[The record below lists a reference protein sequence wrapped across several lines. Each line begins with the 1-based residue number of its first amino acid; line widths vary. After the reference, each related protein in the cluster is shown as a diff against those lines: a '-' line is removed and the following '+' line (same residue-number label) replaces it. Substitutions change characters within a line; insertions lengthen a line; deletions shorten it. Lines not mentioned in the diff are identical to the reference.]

1 MFGVQNEH
9 GQKSRMKL
17 QSPAEDRANSENIEN
32 NSNNSRQP
40 AEAANNSISSGLSD
54 LTDFNSRTHSLLDYG
69 SSGQMNGGKMM
80 IASRAMQKAQDYRA
94 KVVTFYMNG
103 DPFKAQF
110 RVTMMRNRDFPT
122 FNRLL
127 DHLTDRTKL
136 PIKFVFDAD
145 GKRLA
150 SVDEFEHSQIYI
162 CSTTNKF
169 YQAQYGSKALQAKS
183 NFRTTNFSD
192 IRPFLRPISS
202 KNKYNNRSTGTNSY
216 NSSDSSLENKSL
228 NGIIKKSLIS
238 RNFENEESSLSDSS
252 RKSENRGAR
261 FVKGKVVTIINRK
274 LPAKSSRV
282 LLNLR
287 SARTFEHVVK
297 DLGESVSLPMARILL
312 TPFGNE
318 VSVGKCCRSEPSE
331 GECFVNLTQLPQVRS
346 ISQLRRSLNEIDTF
360 FVDDLQLETIED
372 WNKRNSNKSIN
383 ISSSMKQLAG
393 SKLDD
398 KNLIEKDE
406 LIERLSL
413 AASSS
418 EELNKNKNG
427 K

>member
-1 MFGVQNEH
+1 MFDVQNEH
-9 GQKSRMKL
+9 KSRMKL
-17 QSPAEDRANSENIEN
+17 KSAPDDQEENPEGNPNDSKRPPAQPPAN
-32 NSNNSRQP
+32 
-40 AEAANNSISSGLSD
+40 NNSISSGLSD
-54 LTDFNSRTHSLLDYG
+54 LTDFNSRAHSLLNYAT
-69 SSGQMNGGKMM
+69 SSQMNGSSKMM
-80 IASRAMQKAQDYRA
+80 IASRAMQRAQDYRA
-94 KVVTFYMNG
+94 KVVTFFMNG

-122 FNRLL
+122 FNKLL

-136 PIKFVFDAD
+136 PIKYVFDAE
-145 GKRLA
+145 GKRLT
-150 SVDEFEHSQIYI
+150 SVDEFEHLQVYIY
-162 CSTTNKF
+162 STTNKF
-169 YQAQYGSKALQAKS
+169 YQAQYGSKALQQKS
-183 NFRTTNFSD
+183 NFRTSNFAD

-202 KNKYNNRSTGTNSY
+202 KNKYNNRSTNSY
-216 NSSDSSLENKSL
+216 NSSESSLETKSL
-228 NGIIKKSLIS
+228 NGVVRKSLIN
-238 RNFENEESSLSDSS
+238 REQEEGSLSDSS
-252 RKSENRGAR
+252 RKSENRGAK
-261 FVKGKVVTIINRK
+261 FMKGKVVTIINRK

-318 VSVGKCCRSEPSE
+318 V
-331 GECFVNLTQLPQVRS
+331 RS

-372 WNKRNSNKSIN
+372 WNKLNSNKSTN
-383 ISSSMKQLAG
+383 LNSSMKPTG
-393 SKLDD
+393 SRLDD
-398 KNLIEKDE
+398 KSLSEKDE

-418 EELNKNKNG
+418 EELNKGKNG
-427 K
+427 RLLFVLSIFILESFQFKMRIS

>member
-1 MFGVQNEH
+1 MFDVQNEH
-9 GQKSRMKL
+9 KSRMKL
-17 QSPAEDRANSENIEN
+17 KSAPDDQEENPEGNPNDRKRPPAQPPAN
-32 NSNNSRQP
+32 
-40 AEAANNSISSGLSD
+40 NNSISSGLSD
-54 LTDFNSRTHSLLDYG
+54 LTDFNSRAHSLLNYAT
-69 SSGQMNGGKMM
+69 SSQMNGSSKMM
-80 IASRAMQKAQDYRA
+80 IASRAMQRAQDYRA
-94 KVVTFYMNG
+94 KVVTFFMNG

-122 FNRLL
+122 FNKLL

-136 PIKFVFDAD
+136 PIKYVFDAE
-145 GKRLA
+145 GKRLT
-150 SVDEFEHSQIYI
+150 SVDEFEHLQVYIY
-162 CSTTNKF
+162 STTNKF
-169 YQAQYGSKALQAKS
+169 YQAQYGSKALQQKS
-183 NFRTTNFSD
+183 NFRTSNFAD

-202 KNKYNNRSTGTNSY
+202 KNKYNNRSTNSY
-216 NSSDSSLENKSL
+216 NSSESSLETKSL
-228 NGIIKKSLIS
+228 NGVVRKSLIN
-238 RNFENEESSLSDSS
+238 REQEEGSLSDSS
-252 RKSENRGAR
+252 RKSENRGAK
-261 FVKGKVVTIINRK
+261 FMKGKVVTIINRK

-318 VSVGKCCRSEPSE
+318 V
-331 GECFVNLTQLPQVRS
+331 RS

-372 WNKRNSNKSIN
+372 WNKLNSNKSTN
-383 ISSSMKQLAG
+383 LNSSMKPTG
-393 SKLDD
+393 SRLDD
-398 KNLIEKDE
+398 KSLSEKDE

-418 EELNKNKNG
+418 EELNKGKNG
-427 K
+427 RLLFVLSISILESFQFKMRIS

>member
-1 MFGVQNEH
+1 MFGVQDEH
-9 GQKSRMKL
+9 RHKSRMKL
-17 QSPAEDRANSENIEN
+17 KSPSEEQADCENTENQSNDRPAEG
-32 NSNNSRQP
+32 
-40 AEAANNSISSGLSD
+40 ANNSISSGLSD
-54 LTDFNSRTHSLLDYG
+54 LTDFNSRTHSLLDYA
-69 SSGQMNGGKMM
+69 SSGQMNGNKM
-80 IASRAMQKAQDYRA
+80 ISRAMQKAQDYRA

-122 FNRLL
+122 FNKLL
-127 DHLTDRTKL
+127 DHLTERTKL
-136 PIKFVFDAD
+136 PIKYVFDAD

-150 SVDEFEHSQIYI
+150 NVDEFEHSAIYI

-169 YQAQYGSKALQAKS
+169 YQAQYGSKALQQKS
-183 NFRTTNFSD
+183 NFRTTNFAD

-228 NGIIKKSLIS
+228 NGIIKKSLIN
-238 RNFENEESSLSDSS
+238 RNFESEEGSLSDS
-252 RKSENRGAR
+252 KSENRGAK
-261 FVKGKVVTIINRK
+261 FMKGKVVTIINRK

-318 VSVGKCCRSEPSE
+318 VRLFFGKIVWTC
-331 GECFVNLTQLPQVRS
+331 
-346 ISQLRRSLNEIDTF
+346 LN
-360 FVDDLQLETIED
+360 
-372 WNKRNSNKSIN
+372 NKHI
-383 ISSSMKQLAG
+383 
-393 SKLDD
+393 KL
-398 KNLIEKDE
+398 NAL
-406 LIERLSL
+406 
-413 AASSS
+413 
-418 EELNKNKNG
+418 
-427 K
+427 